1 MADNNQQLPDAQ
13 QPSARPNVTSE
24 VGPTNADNYSSTSR
38 PLWDGGYTAVNLGTN
53 EPKTMTGN
61 SVQSPLDG
69 SNVSMT
75 TGQPYGGPIVST
87 EQGKVS
93 NETRPTA

>member
-24 VGPTNADNYSSTSR
+24 VGPTNADTYNLNSR
-38 PLWDGGYTAVNLGTN
+38 PLWDRGYEAVNLGTN
-53 EPKTMTGN
+53 EPKTMSGG
-61 SVQSPLDG
+61 SPFGG

-75 TGQPYGGPIVST
+75 TGQPYGGPVIST
-87 EQGKVS
+87 EQGTVN

>member
-1 MADNNQQLPDAQ
+1 MADNNQQTPNVS
-13 QPSARPNVTSE
+13 QPSAHPSIQSE
-24 VGPTNADNYSSTSR
+24 VGPTNADSYSLNSR
-38 PLWDGGYTAVNLGTN
+38 PLWDRGYESVNLGTN
-53 EPKTMTGN
+53 EPKTMSGG
-61 SVQSPLDG
+61 SPFGG

>member
-1 MADNNQQLPDAQ
+1 MADNNQQNPNVS
-13 QPSARPNVTSE
+13 QPSAHPSIQSE
-24 VGPTNADNYSSTSR
+24 AGPTNADSYSLNSR
-38 PLWDGGYTAVNLGTN
+38 PLWDRGYEAVDLGTN
-53 EPKTMTGN
+53 GPKTMGGG
-61 SVQSPLDG
+61 SPFGG

>member
-1 MADNNQQLPDAQ
+1 MADNNQQLPNAQ

-24 VGPTNADNYSSTSR
+24 VGPTNADSNSLTNR
-38 PLWDGGYTAVNLGTN
+38 PLWDGGYEAVNLGTN
-53 EPKTMTGN
+53 EPKTMGSGTPFG
-61 SVQSPLDG
+61 G